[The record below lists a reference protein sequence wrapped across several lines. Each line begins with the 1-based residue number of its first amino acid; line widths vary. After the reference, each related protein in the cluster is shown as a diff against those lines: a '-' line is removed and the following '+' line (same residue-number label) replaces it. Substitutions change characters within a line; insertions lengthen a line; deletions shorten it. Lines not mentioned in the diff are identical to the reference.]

1 MSGTRVMARAVVLAG
16 AAAGVTIAACQ
27 GAASRRSIATG
38 RSGQPTAPA
47 FYAVRNCVEVA
58 AAGFG
63 FRVSADDPLTGGRS
77 HLTATTVES
86 VVVGSMFDRLDL
98 ALGYSPRGDTAWV
111 VATGER
117 GRWVSADG
125 SWKDMSGASAQAHTA
140 AEAVN
145 LACGREAPV
154 VVTRGQQPNGRRS

>member
-1 MSGTRVMARAVVLAG
+1 MSRTRVTARAVLLAG

-38 RSGQPTAPA
+38 RSAQPTGPA

-63 FRVSADDPLTGGRS
+63 FRVSTDDPLTGGRR
-77 HLTATTVES
+77 HLTATTGES
-86 VVVGSMFDRLDL
+86 VVVGGMFDRLEL

-111 VATGER
+111 VATGAR

-125 SWKDMSGASAQAHTA
+125 GWQDMSGSSGRSHDA

-145 LACGREAPV
+145 LACGRGAPV
-154 VVTRGQQPNGRRS
+154 VVTRG

>member
-1 MSGTRVMARAVVLAG
+1 MLQTRVTARAVVLAG
-16 AAAGVTIAACQ
+16 AAAGVTLAACQ
-27 GAASRRSIATG
+27 GAASRRSIAAG
-38 RSGQPTAPA
+38 RSGQPAA
-47 FYAVRNCVEVA
+47 SGFYAVRNCVEVA

-117 GRWVSADG
+117 GRWVSGDG
-125 SWKDMSGASAQAHTA
+125 AWQDMSGASARAQAA

-145 LACGREAPV
+145 RACGREAPV
-154 VVTRGQQPNGRRS
+154 VVTRG